1 MACSLAF
8 KSLKNEEEVPTPKQP
23 DLQLRWVPQLYTAV
37 VFLPTDSNNTAFNLQ
52 SIPPAWQQS
61 CYGRIVKTS
70 VELYSRCSS
79 VKCGRVSTTTC
90 TEIKP
95 KISHSLV
102 PSQRNMCDE
111 VNPEH
116 QPSNRYSCFLL
127 PLRKFPSIP
136 IPLLLLIIML
146 PVPSITSKLYNRD
159 ISHNISHN
167 ISQILRSSERHL
179 SLMCCLSPSHNI
191 ELCLI
196 LHRLRPTL
204 RLNARF

>member
-90 TEIKP
+90 TEIKQKSLTPSFHP
-95 KISHSLV
+95 KGMCVMKLIPSISH
-102 PSQRNMCDE
+102 
-111 VNPEH
+111 
-116 QPSNRYSCFLL
+116 
-127 PLRKFPSIP
+127 P
-136 IPLLLLIIML
+136 IATHA
-146 PVPSITSKLYNRD
+146 SYC
-159 ISHNISHN
+159 HCE
-167 ISQILRSSERHL
+167 SSRRFRFR
-179 SLMCCLSPSHNI
+179 CC
-191 ELCLI
+191 C
-196 LHRLRPTL
+196 
-204 RLNARF
+204 